1 MSILTEIRGG
11 YFLGFCPCLS
21 LFAYVYLCRH
31 YVGTGTAFVNT
42 QFCLRTGYAQK
53 WKFQT

>member
-1 MSILTEIRGG
+1 ML
-11 YFLGFCPCLS
+11 LGLLPCLYS
-21 LFAYVYLCRH
+21 FTYVYLCMH